1 MEFKNIKELLRSLI
15 GTKTIVYVNGE
26 LDCNGI
32 SNFTE
37 NDYKFYMNEIE
48 EGELTLQNA
57 IIERKKLYNR
67 LYLYY
72 WSIGGIE

>member
-1 MEFKNIKELLRSLI
+1 MEYKDVKELLKSLI
-15 GTKTIVYVNGE
+15 GTKTVVYVNGE

-37 NDYKFYMNEIE
+37 NDYEFYLNEIE
-48 EGELTLQNA
+48 DNNLYFQNCTV
-57 IIERKKLYNR
+57 EKFKLYNR

-72 WSIGGIE
+72 

>member
-1 MEFKNIKELLRSLI
+1 MEYKNVKELLKSLI

-32 SNFTE
+32 SDFTY
-37 NDYKFYMNEIE
+37 NDYKFYLNEIE
-48 EGELTLQNA
+48 DNNLYFQNCTV
-57 IIERKKLYNR
+57 EKCKLYNR

-72 WSIGGIE
+72 

>member
-1 MEFKNIKELLRSLI
+1 MKFKEVKELLRSLI

-37 NDYKFYMNEIE
+37 SDYKFYLNEIE
-48 EGELTLQNA
+48 DGELTFQKCE
-57 IIERKKLYNR
+57 IERFKLYNR

-72 WSIGGIE
+72 

>member
-1 MEFKNIKELLRSLI
+1 MEYKDIKELLKSLI

-37 NDYKFYMNEIE
+37 NDYEFYLNEIE
-48 EGELTLQNA
+48 DGELTFQNA
-57 IIERKKLYNR
+57 IIEKCKLYNR

-72 WSIGGIE
+72 

>member
-1 MEFKNIKELLRSLI
+1 MEVKNIKDLLRSLI
-15 GTKTIVYVNGE
+15 GTKTIVYVNGA

-37 NDYKFYMNEIE
+37 SDYKFYLNEIE
-48 EGELTLQNA
+48 NGELTFQNA

-72 WSIGGIE
+72 

>member
-1 MEFKNIKELLRSLI
+1 MEVKNIKELLKSLI
-15 GTKTIVYVNGE
+15 GSKTIVYVNDE

-32 SNFTE
+32 SDFTYS
-37 NDYKFYMNEIE
+37 DYKFYLNEIE
-48 EGELTLQNA
+48 DGELTFQNA

-72 WSIGGIE
+72 

>member
-1 MEFKNIKELLRSLI
+1 MEFKDVKELLRSLI
-15 GTKTIVYVNGE
+15 NTKTIIYVNDE

-37 NDYKFYMNEIE
+37 SDYKFYMNEIE
-48 EGELTLQNA
+48 DGELTFQNA

-72 WSIGGIE
+72 YSIGGIE

>member
-1 MEFKNIKELLRSLI
+1 MKFKDVKGLLRSLI
-15 GTKTIVYVNGE
+15 GTKTIVYLNGE

-37 NDYKFYMNEIE
+37 SDYKFYLNEIE
-48 EGELTLQNA
+48 DGELTFQNA

-72 WSIGGIE
+72 

>member
-1 MEFKNIKELLRSLI
+1 MKFEEVKEVLKSLI

-32 SNFTE
+32 SDFTY
-37 NDYKFYMNEIE
+37 NDYKFYLNELE
-48 EGELTLQNA
+48 DGELTFQNA
-57 IIERKKLYNR
+57 TLDKCKLYNR

-72 WSIGGIE
+72 

>member
-1 MEFKNIKELLRSLI
+1 MDYKEVKEVLKSLI

-37 NDYKFYMNEIE
+37 NDYYFYLNEIE
-48 EGELTLQNA
+48 DNNLYFQNA
-57 IIERKKLYNR
+57 TLDKCKLYNR

-72 WSIGGIE
+72 

>member
-1 MEFKNIKELLRSLI
+1 MEYKDVKELLKSLI

-37 NDYKFYMNEIE
+37 NDYYFYLNEIE
-48 EGELTLQNA
+48 DGELTFQNA
-57 IIERKKLYNR
+57 IIEKCKLYNR

-72 WSIGGIE
+72 